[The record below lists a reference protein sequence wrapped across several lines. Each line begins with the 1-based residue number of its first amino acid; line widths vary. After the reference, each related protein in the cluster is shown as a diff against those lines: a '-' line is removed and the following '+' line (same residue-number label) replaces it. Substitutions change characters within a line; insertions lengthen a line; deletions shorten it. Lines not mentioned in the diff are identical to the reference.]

1 MRRRLRARPPIA
13 PREVRRPASLVT
25 STRHTRVPDEI
36 LDAVT
41 GPYERR
47 LVGPSTPRGVGRRL
61 PGS

>member
-1 MRRRLRARPPIA
+1 MPRRRLRARPAVA

-25 STRHTRVPDEI
+25 STRHTRPPDEI

-47 LVGPSTPRGVGRRL
+47 NTEQPPPRGVGRRL
-61 PGS
+61 P

>member
-1 MRRRLRARPPIA
+1 MPRRRLRARPAVA

-25 STRHTRVPDEI
+25 STRHARPPDEI

-47 LVGPSTPRGVGRRL
+47 SVEQPSARGVGRRL
-61 PGS
+61 P